1 MNLIG
6 RLRVV
11 SDMNEHHTV
20 PARARPDWLGW
31 AWRIA
36 AGILALLALAYGILF
51 VTKGRFLKHPFE
63 RYASRYAGRA
73 VHVGGDFQLYLNPN
87 IVFVAEDL
95 RIANPAWASDAE
107 LFASKSIDLE
117 LGLWRLLFGE
127 QRYRHVRIDQGR
139 FGLERD
145 RQGRVSWS
153 FDPTRPLEI
162 PDIDRAAITGTKI
175 HYRDDLRRID
185 LNVIIGDVAA
195 VAAQGQSRVAAPL
208 TFSGSGRAMAAPFTL
223 RGALTTPNATLA
235 GGRTGLDLHVGVADS
250 TIDVAG
256 TLPGATR
263 LDGADLKFTV
273 AGRNL
278 QTPFALLGI
287 AVPATRPYRISAD
300 LTKSGA
306 QFRFTRIHGRFG
318 DSDIAG
324 KLAIERRRERLAIDG
339 VLSSQTLDILDVGP
353 WLGYSPAAIDARGG
367 KGLITVKRGH
377 PTVLPDAPL
386 QIAGLAG
393 FDAHIVYTAARVRTG
408 NAPISALEADLTL
421 DDRKLTLA
429 PIAFDLSGGRLTS
442 TIVLNARVRPVVTDY
457 DIRLAQV
464 ALGRLLTA
472 FDVENSGTTA
482 SVRGRLQLRGYG
494 DSVHK
499 SLASSN
505 GRIALVFPSG
515 TLWIRNVELAKL
527 DLQNFI
533 AAFFKGKLKKPSSI
547 RCGLI
552 AFTVKDGIATAD
564 PIFFDTKRAVF
575 RGKGQFSFAD
585 ESLRLAV
592 EGDSK
597 EFSLFSGQSPV
608 AIGGFFAAPTINPI
622 SKELVG
628 RALAG
633 VVLGA
638 VLTPV
643 AAVLA
648 FVDPGE
654 EKNTDCTPVLA
665 AKRSGAVAAAD
676 AAAERR

>member
-1 MNLIG
+1 M
-6 RLRVV
+6 
-11 SDMNEHHTV
+11 DMTKIT
-20 PARARPDWLGW
+20 PQRRSITAFGWL
-31 AWRIA
+31 WRSVA
-36 AGILALLALAYGILF
+36 AVLALLLAAYVILY

-63 RYASRYAGRA
+63 RYASSTAGRA
-73 VHVGGDFQLYLNPN
+73 VTVGGDFQLYLNPH
-87 IVFVAEDL
+87 VKFLAQDL
-95 RIANPAWASDAE
+95 AIANPDWARDDM
-107 LFASKSIDLE
+107 LFKARLIDLE
-117 LGLWRLLFGE
+117 LGFWRLLFGE
-127 QRYRHVRIDQGR
+127 QHYRYVRLDQGA

-145 RQGRVSWS
+145 KAGRVSWS
-153 FDPTRPLEI
+153 FDPTKPLEI
-162 PDIDRAAITGTKI
+162 PNIDRAAITGTKL

-185 LNVIIGDVAA
+185 LNVTIGDVAA
-195 VAAQGQSRVAAPL
+195 TAAQGKGRVAAPL
-208 TFSGSGRAMAAPFTL
+208 TFSGSGTAMAAPFTL
-223 RGALTTPNATLA
+223 RGALTTPNETLA

-250 TIDVAG
+250 KIDVAG

-263 LDGADLKFTV
+263 LDGADLKLT
-273 AGRNL
+273 ASGRNL

-287 AVPATRPYRISAD
+287 VVPATRPYRISAD
-300 LTKSGA
+300 LTKSGTE
-306 QFRFTRIHGRFG
+306 FRFTHIAGRFG

-324 KLAIERRRERLAIDG
+324 KLTIARKAARLRLDG

-353 WLGYSPAAIDARGG
+353 WLGYSPAAIDAKGG
-367 KGLITVKRGH
+367 KGLITVKGGR

-386 QIAGLAG
+386 AIDGIAG

-408 NAPISALEADLTL
+408 NAPITKLETDLTL

-442 TIVLNARVRPVVTDY
+442 TITLNARVKPVVTDY
-457 DIRLAQV
+457 DIRLSQV
-464 ALGRLLTA
+464 GLGRLLTS

-482 SVRGRLQLRGYG
+482 TMRGRLQLRGYG
-494 DSVHK
+494 DTVHK

-515 TLWIRNVELAKL
+515 TLWVRNIQLAKL

-533 AAFFKGKLKKPSSI
+533 AAFFKGKLKKPTSI

-564 PIFFDTKRAVF
+564 PIFFDTNRAIF
-575 RGKGQFSFAD
+575 RGKGQFNFAD

-597 EFSLFSGQSPV
+597 EFSLFSGQSPI
-608 AIGGFFAAPTINPI
+608 AIGGYFAAPTINPI

-633 VVLGA
+633 VALGVA
-638 VLTPV
+638 LTPL
-643 AAVLA
+643 AAILA
-648 FVDPGE
+648 FVDFGE
-654 EKNTDCTPVLA
+654 EKNTDCTAILA
-665 AKRSGAVAAAD
+665 AKRSAAVNAAD
-676 AAAERR
+676 RAAEKR